1 MDVSRIDA
9 ISPRQIEWRK
19 LTAKEIIK
27 YDNEGI
33 EVPSQY
39 LQWAKEFRQDI
50 EAAQNDETTYEMA
63 TSGVLNNKQEQPEG
77 NNIDANKENPE
88 IPQENPNKNDAQ
100 LKRESLQ
107 KAGVSLRD
115 QTKEFTKD
123 SNDASKEVIQS
134 ASNIDSAKENSE
146 SEIQA
151 LEGNMQELLSKAETV
166 QSDLKSE
173 ILAINSGRSDR
184 STFAKIDKLQKQ
196 LEQYG
201 VDGQNQIAD
210 SESDFNIY
218 RSTVN
223 GQSGIL
229 INAADFGAETSA
241 VGQELIDSIGNNFWR
256 IYDYIIGK
264 RAINS
269 GDRAV
274 DLSEVTTE
282 MQTEANSINS
292 DNLSTARGYK
302 GEVKDVTGVSASD
315 VTNND
320 KNNSEENDTNDPA
333 QNSEKTAG
341 ITETDK
347 AASANLDQ
355 VLQAKIRK
363 GEGVDT

>member
-63 TSGVLNNKQEQPEG
+63 TSGVLNSQEEQPEG

-88 IPQENPNKNDAQ
+88 SPPEPENKNDAQ

-107 KAGVSLRD
+107 KEGVSLRA
-115 QTKEFTKD
+115 QAKEFTKD
-123 SNDASKEVIQS
+123 SNDASVEVLQS
-134 ASNIDSAKENSE
+134 ASYIDNAKENSE
-146 SEIQA
+146 GEIQA
-151 LEGNMQELLSKAETV
+151 LESDMQELLSKSAAV
-166 QSDLKSE
+166 QSDLKNE
-173 ILAINSGRSDR
+173 IEAINSGRSDR
-184 STFAKIDKLQKQ
+184 STFSKIDKLQKQ
-196 LEQYG
+196 LEKYG
-201 VDGQNQIAD
+201 VDGQNEIAN
-210 SESDFNIY
+210 SENDFNIY
-218 RSTVN
+218 RTTIN
-223 GQSGIL
+223 AQSGVL
-229 INAADFGAETSA
+229 INASDFGAETSI

-274 DLSEVTTE
+274 DLSAVTTE
-282 MQTEANSINS
+282 MQTEANSINN
-292 DNLSTARGYK
+292 DNLSTARGFK
-302 GEVKDVTGVSASD
+302 GEVKDVTGVSASEA
-315 VTNND
+315 TNNA
-320 KNNSEENDTNDPA
+320 KNGSANENNGQAQDND
-333 QNSEKTAG
+333 KTAG

-355 VLQAKIRK
+355 ILQAKIRK
-363 GEGVDT
+363 GEGLNT